1 MTDTDATTDTAAA
14 YEELVDGLRATF
26 RSGRTKSIDWRK
38 AQLRGLIRLIEEN
51 GDELERALA
60 EDLGRPPVEAH
71 AADLGV
77 TVVEIKYLLK
87 HLDSWARPQ
96 KRRMPLTSMPGK
108 ARVVSEPLGVAF
120 VIAPWNYPVQLLL
133 SPMAAAIAA
142 GNAVVGKPSEIS
154 PTCSAA
160 LARLIP
166 QYVDDDAIAIV
177 EGAVPETTAL
187 LEQKFDLI
195 FFTGSTSVGG
205 VVMKAAAKN
214 LTPVVLELGGKSP
227 TIVTSDADL
236 DVAAHRIVWGKGL
249 NAGQT
254 CIAPDY
260 VLVER
265 SVQDALVDKMADV
278 LREFYGASP
287 HNSDSFSRIVS
298 DRHLQRLKGLIES
311 SGGTVV
317 VGGESDDDDRYLA
330 PTVIVDPD
338 LDAPIMQ
345 EEIFGPV
352 LPIVAVDHLSEAI
365 DFINER
371 PKPLA
376 LYLFSASDAAAERVQ
391 NETSSGG
398 MCVNHAIVHMVP
410 NNVPFGG
417 VGPSGMGAYHGKD
430 GFDAFSH
437 RKTVV
442 TKPTRPDPKL
452 LYPPYTSLKEK
463 IIRKAI

>member
-1 MTDTDATTDTAAA
+1 MTDTDATTGTAAA
-14 YEELVDGLRATF
+14 YEELVDSLRSTF
-26 RSGRTKSIDWRK
+26 NSGRTKAIDWRK
-38 AQLRGLIRLIEEN
+38 AQLKGLIRMFEEHAS
-51 GDELERALA
+51 ELERALA

-71 AADLGV
+71 GADLGI
-77 TVVEIKYLLK
+77 TVIEIKYLLK
-87 HLDSWARPQ
+87 HLDSWAKPE
-96 KRRMPLTSMPGK
+96 KRRLPLTSLPGK

-120 VIAPWNYPVQLLL
+120 VIAPWNYPIQLLI

-142 GNAVVGKPSEIS
+142 GNAVVGKPSELS
-154 PTCSAA
+154 PACSAA
-160 LARLIP
+160 IARLVP

-187 LEQKFDLI
+187 LEQKFDHI
-195 FFTGSTSVGG
+195 VFTGSTRGGG
-205 VVMKAAAKN
+205 VVMEAAAKH

-227 TIVTSDADL
+227 TIVTADADL
-236 DVAAHRIVWGKGL
+236 DVAANRIMWGKFL

-260 VLVER
+260 LLVER
-265 SVQDALVDKMADV
+265 SVQDTLVDKMADT

-287 HNSDSFSRIVS
+287 RTSDSLSRIVS

-317 VGGESDDDDRYLA
+317 VGGESDDADRYLA
-330 PTVIVDPD
+330 PTLIVDPD

-352 LPIVAVDHLSEAI
+352 LPIIAVDHLSEAL
-365 DFINER
+365 DFINAR

-376 LYLFSASDAAAERVQ
+376 MYLFSESDAAAERVQ
-391 NETSSGG
+391 SETSSGG
-398 MCVNHAIVHMVP
+398 VCVNHTLLHITP
-410 NNVPFGG
+410 STVPFGG
-417 VGPSGMGAYHGKD
+417 VGPSGMGAYHGKA

-437 RKTVV
+437 RKTVM

-452 LYPPYTSLKEK
+452 LYPPYTNLKEK
-463 IIRKAI
+463 IIRKAM